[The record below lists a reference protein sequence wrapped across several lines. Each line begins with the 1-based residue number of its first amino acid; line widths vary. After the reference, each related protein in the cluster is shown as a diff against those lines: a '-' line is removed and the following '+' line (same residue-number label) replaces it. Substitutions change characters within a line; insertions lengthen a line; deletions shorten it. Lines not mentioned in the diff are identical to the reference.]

1 MNKTRRFSA
10 APLAFAFLGLL
21 FSLWTLFG
29 NEVNFC
35 VTAGCTLYQ
44 DFKIAGV
51 SLWVFGAA
59 SFAVFMLL
67 AVTGFVRTGRLLSGI
82 ALLADCGLLLL
93 MAVTAPCLNCLIVAA
108 FFALTYRSFRLAAL
122 AGNVQRGSGPGRSWL
137 VAAWLVLFIMN
148 AGAVV
153 RSETGSWAM
162 LGSEEDASV
171 HMYFTPG
178 CPSCREGLNALSGS
192 VETAFYPMA
201 AENGDYFKAQ
211 AMMPLLDKGVNIAEA
226 AQQVQETAA
235 GSFWDALSPGHLL
248 LRLRMLRNKAH
259 VFAAGSTKVPYFEF
273 RGLPSMLGRRGQR
286 RAAAQPPAQPQQ
298 QPQPDPQQSL
308 PDPGTMP
315 PTSRNPDLPDELA
328 PAISGQCGGEK
339 PCR

>member
-178 CPSCREGLNALSGS
+178 CPSCREGLAACFITQAGLADEYLDLEGIHVFPLLHENKQLSQKVVLLNMRKRKLPS
-192 VETAFYPMA
+192 YAVVLSEMLQ
-201 AENGDYFKAQ
+201 EYFKE
-211 AMMPLLDKGVNIAEA
+211 LESKDRVHIAE
-226 AQQVQETAA
+226 
-235 GSFWDALSPGHLL
+235 
-248 LRLRMLRNKAH
+248 
-259 VFAAGSTKVPYFEF
+259 
-273 RGLPSMLGRRGQR
+273 
-286 RAAAQPPAQPQQ
+286 
-298 QPQPDPQQSL
+298 
-308 PDPGTMP
+308 
-315 PTSRNPDLPDELA
+315 
-328 PAISGQCGGEK
+328 
-339 PCR
+339 